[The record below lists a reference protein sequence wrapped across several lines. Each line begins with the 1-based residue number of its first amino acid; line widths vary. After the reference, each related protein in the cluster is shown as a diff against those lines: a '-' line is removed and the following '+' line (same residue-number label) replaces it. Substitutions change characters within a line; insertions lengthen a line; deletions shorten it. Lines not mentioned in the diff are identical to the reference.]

1 MNIVLEI
8 RRHVVVG
15 YDVSS
20 TFFATF
26 LRRNYV
32 FTLKKEAANSS
43 ETMVPLY
50 QKRVV
55 IFPKVITMIL
65 P

>member
-1 MNIVLEI
+1 L
-8 RRHVVVG
+8 G
-15 YDVSS
+15 YDLSS

-26 LRRNYV
+26 ILRNYI

-43 ETMVPLY
+43 ETVVPLY
-50 QKRVV
+50 KKHV